1 MNMQQCLLPKD
12 RLNEAMSSLDEAREL
27 FELGG
32 FDHHAFAVRLQ
43 QAELLLELQAFDQAY
58 REVHGVKDYF
68 DTKGLLVRS
77 VRASLVM
84 VSALVEKAQRVD
96 LHQEREQQAA
106 LLHEAL
112 AMCKRI
118 ALQAKRYHLQEEVYR
133 SHHLLG
139 KIFGLQGDVP
149 KASRHYEAAIVQ
161 IERMLNDLA
170 YDLSPW
176 FLRTTWAVYEDI
188 IALCLEQS
196 HYQRAFAYLERAR
209 LLALRQYLNKSRA
222 LRDKQELTSVD
233 FAALANRVLLSR
245 TQQELER
252 WQKKYHDYDVL
263 LRNVDTLA
271 SNDVVDREVIQ
282 YELKRCEEK
291 INELFEQL
299 HLYQVESSTKIS
311 VKRRARSSIKKRLA
325 LTAYAQ
331 HLAPGQ
337 LMLAYCLCKGKLVI
351 FTVTAEGLTAREIP
365 DGLAQIDYWLPIFHA
380 RMLSDVQFN
389 QQQVVR
395 QILHKLYNL
404 LIAPVFALLPPQ
416 SGSLII
422 IPYGS
427 LHQLPFHAI
436 YDGSQ
441 FLIEKF
447 QISYLPASSTLIWF
461 NEKGAQ
467 YGVADKEVVRKPLIL
482 GCSGNGELQRALEEA
497 TSVAQMIDGN
507 CYWKMRQ
514 LLQDLLNRRRGVLLS
529 TLRRMVRSGGMLLIS
544 LLSCLLMELLNAI
557 DTFSLDLHACELV
570 TLSGC
575 ETGLAQ
581 VSGGDE
587 QVGLG
592 RAFLAAGAHSLLMKF
607 LACRG

>member
-1 MNMQQCLLPKD
+1 MNMQQCLSPKQ

-196 HYQRAFAYLERAR
+196 HYERAFAYLERAR
-209 LLALRQYLNKSRA
+209 SLALRQYLNKSRA
-222 LRDKQELTSVD
+222 LRDKQESERVD
-233 FAALANRVLLSR
+233 SAALANRVLLSR

-282 YELKRCEEK
+282 YELKRCRGE
-291 INELFEQL
+291 
-299 HLYQVESSTKIS
+299 
-311 VKRRARSSIKKRLA
+311 
-325 LTAYAQ
+325 
-331 HLAPGQ
+331 
-337 LMLAYCLCKGKLVI
+337 
-351 FTVTAEGLTAREIP
+351 
-365 DGLAQIDYWLPIFHA
+365 
-380 RMLSDVQFN
+380 N
-389 QQQVVR
+389 QRIV
-395 QILHKLYNL
+395 
-404 LIAPVFALLPPQ
+404 
-416 SGSLII
+416 
-422 IPYGS
+422 
-427 LHQLPFHAI
+427 
-436 YDGSQ
+436 
-441 FLIEKF
+441 
-447 QISYLPASSTLIWF
+447 
-461 NEKGAQ
+461 
-467 YGVADKEVVRKPLIL
+467 
-482 GCSGNGELQRALEEA
+482 
-497 TSVAQMIDGN
+497 
-507 CYWKMRQ
+507 
-514 LLQDLLNRRRGVLLS
+514 
-529 TLRRMVRSGGMLLIS
+529 
-544 LLSCLLMELLNAI
+544 
-557 DTFSLDLHACELV
+557 
-570 TLSGC
+570 
-575 ETGLAQ
+575 
-581 VSGGDE
+581 
-587 QVGLG
+587 
-592 RAFLAAGAHSLLMKF
+592 
-607 LACRG
+607 